1 MYLRFKKSLLY
12 ILVLSVILGLSG
24 CKSEKNDAEIQKQF
38 DTLLNQAFV
47 EEVQSDSITL
57 NYALSEP
64 ENYNITNYKPTLGE
78 YSVDYQMKYLAVLEN
93 YKATLESIP
102 YDALT
107 NDQKKT
113 YDVLKEYLDI
123 CIVDKDLI
131 LYSEVLGPTTG
142 IQAQLPVLLSEYH
155 INDTEDIENYLSLL
169 SCIDEYFEEIITFEK
184 EKSKSGLFMNDDTAD
199 SIINQCSLFIKSTD
213 DNAIIEVFDDR
224 IDSVTWL
231 TDEEKNKYKQ
241 QNKDKVLNEVI
252 PAYKILINGLKE
264 LKGTGV
270 NEEGLAHY
278 KKGKEYYKHL
288 IRFYTGSNKSID
300 ELRDGLEGLIDENI
314 LKIQE
319 VVSKN
324 PSVLNDINEVTF
336 PLTDPN
342 EILNSLKQDI
352 KDNYPPLEDVN
363 YQVKY
368 VHESLEEYLSP
379 AFYLSPQ
386 IDNYT
391 ENCIYI
397 NAYDTYDLSDIFT
410 TLAHEGYPG
419 HLYQNVYFNEQNP
432 YPIRNLLN
440 FSGYSEGWASYAEA
454 DSYDFSG
461 LDKDVAT
468 VMKANQTAILC
479 MYADID
485 LGINYYGW
493 SYDETKEYLKKFGIT
508 NDSDITNVYSA
519 MIEEPGNYLKYA
531 GGYYEVIELQ
541 KEAQKI
547 KGNDFDLKEFREYF
561 LAFGPAPF
569 NIIEKYM
576 KKEL

>member
-1 MYLRFKKSLLY
+1 MYLRLKKSFLY
-12 ILVLSVILGLSG
+12 ILLLSVFLGLTG
-24 CKSEKNDAEIQKQF
+24 CNNEKNDAEIQKEF
-38 DTLLNQAFV
+38 DALLNQAFV

-57 NYALSEP
+57 NYTLTEP
-64 ENYNITNYKPTLGE
+64 EKFNIKNHTPTLGE
-78 YSVDYQMKYLAVLEN
+78 YSVDYQMKYLAILEN
-93 YKATLESIP
+93 YKRTLEEIS

-107 NDQKKT
+107 IEQQKT
-113 YDVLKEYLDI
+113 YDVLNDYLDT

-155 INDTEDIENYLSLL
+155 MNDKEDIDNYLSLL
-169 SCIDEYFEEIITFEK
+169 SCSKDYFEEIVTFEQ
-184 EKSKSGLFMNDDTAD
+184 EKSNSGLFMNDDTAD

-224 IDSVTWL
+224 IDAMTWL
-231 TDEEKNKYKQ
+231 TDEEKISYKQ

-252 PAYKILINGLKE
+252 PAYKVLIRGLEE

-270 NEEGLAHY
+270 NEEGLSHY
-278 KKGKEYYKHL
+278 KKGKEYYAHL

-300 ELRDGLEGLIDENI
+300 ELRNGLEGLIDENI
-314 LKIQE
+314 LKIQK

-324 PSVLNDINEVTF
+324 PSVLNEVSNVTF
-336 PLTDPN
+336 PITDPN
-342 EILNSLKQDI
+342 EILNTLKQDI

-368 VHESLEEYLSP
+368 VHKSLEEYLSP

-386 IDNYT
+386 IDNYMD
-391 ENCIYI
+391 NSIYI
-397 NAYDTYDLSDIFT
+397 NTYDTYDLSDIFT

-440 FSGYSEGWASYAEA
+440 FSGYSEGWATYAES
-454 DSYDFSG
+454 DSYDLAG
-461 LDKDVAT
+461 LDKDIAT
-468 VMKANQTAILC
+468 VLKANQTAILC

-485 LGINYYGW
+485 MGINYYGW

-508 NDSDITNVYSA
+508 NESDITNVYSA

-531 GGYYEVIELQ
+531 GGYYELVELQ
-541 KEAQKI
+541 KKAQKI
-547 KGNDFDLKEFREYF
+547 KEDDFDLKEFREYF
-561 LAFGPAPF
+561 LKFGPAPF
-569 NIIEKYM
+569 DVIEKYM